1 MRKHFPGA
9 EPAIVR
15 ASDNLEE
22 VKALMVKAAALMLE
36 QCDTLAKV
44 RGVDMKAMRAE
55 IVGIQNALR
64 GGALN

>member
-1 MRKHFPGA
+1 MRKHLPGA

-15 ASDNLEE
+15 ASDNLED
-22 VKALMVKAAALMLE
+22 VKELMVKAAALMLE

-55 IVGIQNALR
+55 IVAVQDQLR

>member
-15 ASDNLEE
+15 ASDNLED

-36 QCDTLAKV
+36 QCDALAKF
-44 RGVDMKAMRAE
+44 RGVDMKSMRAE
-55 IVGIQNALR
+55 IVAVQDQLR